1 MHWETTMEVIGMGK
15 IYSILA
21 ILLVGMLALSGCAQQ
36 APAEDTAKKA
46 PVLNDENPA
55 TEIQEISLSAV
66 VGTFTPNQ
74 ITVKKGVPVKISI
87 TAKEIDPKFADKG
100 HGFAIK
106 ELGIDEKIKLG
117 ETKVVEFTPT
127 KTGSFVFYCSLFCGE
142 GHMGQT
148 GILHVVE

>member
-1 MHWETTMEVIGMGK
+1 MGK
-15 IYSILA
+15 IYGILA

-36 APAEDTAKKA
+36 AAAPAEDTSKKV
-46 PVLNDENPA
+46 VLSDENPA
-55 TEIQEISLSAV
+55 TEVQEISLSAV
-66 VGTFTPNQ
+66 IGTFTPNQ

-106 ELGIDEKIKLG
+106 EFGIDEKIQLG

-127 KTGSFVFYCSLFCGE
+127 KTGSFVFYCSLYCGE